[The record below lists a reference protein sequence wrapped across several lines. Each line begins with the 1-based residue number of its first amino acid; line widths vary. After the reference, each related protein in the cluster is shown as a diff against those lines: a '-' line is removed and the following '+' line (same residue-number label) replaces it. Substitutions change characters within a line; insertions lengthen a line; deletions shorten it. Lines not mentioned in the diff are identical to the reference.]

1 MSSRAGRVARVDGT
15 NALERPLNLQHR
27 TNTIFA
33 HRDFR
38 GGLLFDRL
46 GVSAALGGGRHA
58 VHDLPDND
66 RVRYSVGVWLIS
78 PSNR

>member
-27 TNTIFA
+27 TSTIFA

-46 GVSAALGGGRHA
+46 GVSAALTA
-58 VHDLPDND
+58 ADTPFTI
-66 RVRYSVGVWLIS
+66 VGVWLIS

>member
-1 MSSRAGRVARVDGT
+1 MRLSGRFISNTG
-15 NALERPLNLQHR
+15 

-46 GVSAALGGGRHA
+46 GVSAALA
-58 VHDLPDND
+58 AADTPFTI
-66 RVRYSVGVWLIS
+66 VGVWLIS

>member
-27 TNTIFA
+27 TSTIFA

-46 GVSAALGGGRHA
+46 GVSAALA
-58 VHDLPDND
+58 AADTPFTI
-66 RVRYSVGVWLIS
+66 VGVWLIS